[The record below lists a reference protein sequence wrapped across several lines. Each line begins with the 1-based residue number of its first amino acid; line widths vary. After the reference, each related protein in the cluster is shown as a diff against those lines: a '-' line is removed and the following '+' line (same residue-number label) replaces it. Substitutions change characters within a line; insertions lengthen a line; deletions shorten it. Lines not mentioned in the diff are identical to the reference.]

1 MSHPPQYGK
10 YGTLFP
16 ANFPLEMR
24 TRSADARGLLLR
36 GVVLR
41 VYAPGEGTSNDQITS
56 EVSSYCDVFVYS
68 SRAYRHTGI
77 LTDCLISQDFA
88 SIYDGEVRQLRPSSQ
103 ILESETL
110 DVNKIGN
117 PADLD
122 GDHVLIGF
130 LDGDFGL
137 PVVLRQIPHPFQSS
151 DYGLPEAV
159 DTPGHRAKPK
169 EGDPSVRLTRHKAA
183 FYGIRE
189 DGSIILDASR
199 GRDTQVGKDGKESPL
214 DTSSAGPPITLR
226 VRPGGTVRLE
236 VVSNPDDPD
245 NSNNPKSYEVL
256 VANDGVRVRNNNE
269 NNLILQGGETNATL
283 ALGSATHHVAIVEH
297 LADLYAELKTRLDAF
312 DTRFESH
319 VHAST
324 FGPTAAPLDGS
335 TLAPATGV
343 GAPAWDPNIAS
354 TKMSLPDG

>member
-1 MSHPPQYGK
+1 MSHPPEYGK
-10 YGTLFP
+10 HRTLFP

-24 TRSADARGLLLR
+24 TRTADARGLLLR

-41 VYAPGEGTSNDQITS
+41 VYAPGEGTSNDQLTS

-77 LTDCLISQDFA
+77 LTDCLVTQDYA

-110 DVNKIGN
+110 DPNKIGN

-137 PVVLRQIPHPFQSS
+137 PVVLRQIPHPFQSA
-151 DYGLPEAV
+151 DYDLPEAV
-159 DTPGHRAKPK
+159 DIPGHRAKQKP
-169 EGDPSVRLTRHKAA
+169 EDPLVRLTRHKAS
-183 FYGIRE
+183 FFGIRE

-199 GRDTQVGKDGKESPL
+199 GRNTSVTPEGRESPL
-214 DTSSAGPPITLR
+214 DPASAGPPITLR

-245 NSNNPKSYEVL
+245 NNDNPKSYELV
-256 VANDGVRVRNNNE
+256 VANDGVRVRTNGE
-269 NNLILQGGETNATL
+269 NNLLLQGGETSATL
-283 ALGSATHHVAIVEH
+283 SLGSATHHVAIVEH
-297 LADLYAELKTRLDAF
+297 LEALYAELKARMDAF
-312 DTRFESH
+312 DLRFETH

-324 FGPTAAPLDGS
+324 FGPTAGPLEGAS
-335 TLAPATGV
+335 LAPVAGI
-343 GAPAWDPNIAS
+343 GAPAWDSDIAS
-354 TKMSLPDG
+354 TKLSLPDG